1 MATSRKAWIYSALVV
16 TAGVLCGTASAQ
28 TNYPSRPV
36 KIVVAIGP
44 GSATDSFARMLA
56 EALRNDLKGDFIV
69 ENKPGAAGTI
79 GGAFIA
85 KAKPDGYTIGVLH
98 SSVVTTA
105 PAITPGLSYDPRKD
119 FTWLGN
125 TVSNPIVLLVPGNS
139 PFKTLEELVAASKK
153 DPEKYTT
160 GIIGMGTHSHF
171 NLELLKQ
178 ASGAG
183 LTRVP
188 YSGGTGP
195 VITDLLGGQVTSASL
210 IWAGLGDFVRSDKMR
225 VLAATS
231 PLKGFPDVPT
241 FASKGYPQVHLEVFL
256 SVVGPAGMPKEV
268 VDKLVPAIERAVKN
282 PKNAAVI
289 DTNGY
294 RINYEP
300 PAKLAETVSK
310 ELDVVIPLARKIG
323 LTVKE

>member
-1 MATSRKAWIYSALVV
+1 MSRRLWIYSAL
-16 TAGVLCGTASAQ
+16 AAAASAMFGAASAQ
-28 TNYPSRPV
+28 DTYPSRPV

-56 EALRNDLKGDFIV
+56 ESLRNDLKGDFIV
-69 ENKPGAAGTI
+69 ENRPGAGGTI
-79 GGAFIA
+79 GGAYIA
-85 KAKPDGYTIGVLH
+85 RSKPDGYTIGVLH
-98 SSVVTTA
+98 SSVVTSA
-105 PAITPGLSYDPRKD
+105 PAITPGITYDSRKD

-125 TVSNPIVLLVPGNS
+125 TVSNPVVLLVPGNS
-139 PFKTLEELVAASKK
+139 PFKKLEDLIAAAKK
-153 DPEKYTT
+153 EPDKYST
-160 GIIGMGTHSHF
+160 GIIGMGSHSHF

-210 IWAGLGDFVRSDKMR
+210 IWAGLSDFVRSDKMR

-231 PLKGFPDVPT
+231 PLKGFPNVPT
-241 FASKGYPQVHLEVFL
+241 FASKGYPDVHLEVFL
-256 SVVGPAGMPKEV
+256 SVVAPAGLPKEIS
-268 VDKLVPAIERAVKN
+268 DKLVPAIERAVKN

-300 PAKLAETVSK
+300 PAKAAETVSK
-310 ELDVVIPLARKIG
+310 ELDMLVPLARKLG
-323 LTVKE
+323 LSVKE